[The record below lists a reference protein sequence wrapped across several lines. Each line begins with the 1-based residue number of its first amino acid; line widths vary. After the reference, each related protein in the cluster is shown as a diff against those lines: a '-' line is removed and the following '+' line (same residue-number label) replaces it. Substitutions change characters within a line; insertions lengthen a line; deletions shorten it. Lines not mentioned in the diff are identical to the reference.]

1 MGARKVL
8 RLFSALRAI
17 WPIWLAFVGPGAGG
31 IAIVLIAQTGLITTI
46 AVFMPVYATYRLQ
59 QTPDHRV
66 ARMMAAWTVTGS
78 ATTAATIA
86 LWGLLAGATS
96 PAFAVGAA
104 GALMF
109 LTPLF
114 LRRFPVDAD
123 TLVSP
128 KTIKEH
134 DAVDPVPAK
143 RSPHGGAGA

>member
-1 MGARKVL
+1 MRVC
-8 RLFSALRAI
+8 
-17 WPIWLAFVGPGAGG
+17 WPIGLAFVGPGTGG
-31 IAIVLIAQTGLITTI
+31 LVLVIACQTGLITTI
-46 AVFMPVYATYRLQ
+46 SVFMPVYATYRLQ

-78 ATTAATIA
+78 ATTAATTA
-86 LWGLLAGATS
+86 LWGLLAGVTS

-114 LRRFPVDAD
+114 LRGFPVDAD

-134 DAVDPVPAK
+134 DAVDPVPAR